1 MTRITV
7 IVEGTTEEIF
17 ISSVVAP
24 SLWNREVFV
33 TPVILGVAGHKGGNV
48 KYARVRKDILLKL
61 KQDRTAFC
69 STMLDLYGLGDGFPG
84 TPLPSNLNGH
94 QKAERIEQAV
104 HEDIVAAIPDL
115 RPDIRFIPYLQ
126 VHEYEGLLFSDSEA
140 FAQALGGRN
149 LSRQLGK
156 IRDAF
161 PTPEDINDDPNTA
174 PSKQV
179 CALYPSYQK
188 VIDGTVAAQAIGLP
202 RMRQECPHFNAW
214 MDRLE
219 SLAAAT
225 I

>member
-7 IVEGTTEEIF
+7 IVEGATEEIF

-48 KYARVRKDILLKL
+48 KYARVRKDILLQL
-61 KQDRTAFC
+61 KQDRSGYC
-69 STMLDLYGLGDGFPG
+69 STMLDLYGLGNGFPG
-84 TPLPSNLNGH
+84 TPLPANLSGH
-94 QKAERIEQAV
+94 RKAERIEQAV
-104 HEDIVAAIPDL
+104 RKDIVAAIPDL
-115 RPDIRFIPYLQ
+115 RPELRFIPYLQ
-126 VHEYEGLLFSDSEA
+126 VHEYEGLLFSDSDA
-140 FAQALGGRN
+140 FAATLGGKDI
-149 LSRQLGK
+149 SRQLRN

-179 CALYPSYQK
+179 CALYPGYQK
-188 VIDGTVAAQAIGLP
+188 VIDGTVAAQAVGLP
-202 RMRQECPHFNAW
+202 SMRREWPHFNAW

-219 SLAAAT
+219 SLAVAT